1 MRSRPDPSRVAVL
14 AALASLLPAVVSLCL
29 AAGAAPA
36 GAQPASPGKT
46 IQGEERARL
55 MEEIRRRQS
64 EVTALSAR
72 VVQRK
77 RHPLLE
83 NEVVSEGTLRYR
95 RPNLLRWEVAG
106 PVRIVVVMDG
116 RTMTS
121 YYPDRKEAFRR
132 GLGDDMVTHAAAE
145 FLAAGMGGSFAD
157 LEKRFR
163 LELLRDGDGVV
174 VRLMPRS
181 RWLARGLSSID
192 IHHGSR
198 DAVPTRI
205 VVAGTRGDRTETR
218 LLDVTVNPTFAKD
231 PFVLDLGPD
240 VRITD
245 VGRSVAGADD
255 GA

>member
-1 MRSRPDPSRVAVL
+1 M
-14 AALASLLPAVVSLCL
+14 
-29 AAGAAPA
+29 
-36 GAQPASPGKT
+36 
-46 IQGEERARL
+46 
-55 MEEIRRRQS
+55 
-64 EVTALSAR
+64 
-72 VVQRK
+72 
-77 RHPLLE
+77 
-83 NEVVSEGTLRYR
+83 
-95 RPNLLRWEVAG
+95 RWEVTG
-106 PVRIVVVMDG
+106 PVKMVVVMDG

-132 GLGDDMVTHAAAE
+132 GLRDDMATQAATE
-145 FLAAGMGGSFAD
+145 FLAAGMSASFGE

-163 LELLRDGDGVV
+163 LELLREDDGVV
-174 VRLMPRS
+174 VRLSPRS

-218 LLDVTVNPTFAKD
+218 LRDVTVNPTFAED

-240 VRITD
+240 VRITE
-245 VGRSVAGADD
+245 VGRPAAGGDD